1 MFKNARRFVFIQE
14 QSGQF
19 CDDMVFCCKRFVT
32 MITFLKGTLEDA
44 LPTKVVVDVNDIGY
58 ELLIPLSSFEKLP
71 GLGKPVALKTQLV
84 VREDSHTLYGFATE
98 DERDMFKLIQSVSGI
113 GPRIALNVLSGM
125 AVDSFKLAIG
135 TGDVKRLSS
144 INGIGKKTAERIVL
158 ELKDKV
164 GCSHEDLPTA
174 LGQVQGDFD
183 KSISDTVAALE
194 TLGSKTVEAQKAAQA
209 ARAMLGPQAS
219 VEELV
224 RAALKGGK

>member
-1 MFKNARRFVFIQE
+1 
-14 QSGQF
+14 
-19 CDDMVFCCKRFVT
+19 

-44 LPTKVVVDVNDIGY
+44 LPTKVVVEVNGVGY

-71 GLGKPVALKTQLV
+71 GLGKPVMLKTQLV
-84 VREDSHTLYGFATE
+84 VREDSQTLYGFATE
-98 DERDMFKLIQSVSGI
+98 DERDMFKMIQNVSGI
-113 GPRIALNVLSGM
+113 GPRLALNVLSGM
-125 AVDSFKLAIG
+125 AVDLFKSAIM

-144 INGIGKKTAERIVL
+144 INGIGKKTAERMVL

-164 GCSHEDLPTA
+164 DHLHGDLPTA
-174 LGQVQGDFD
+174 LGQVPNDLD

-194 TLGSKTVEAQKAAQA
+194 ALGSKTAEAQKAAQA
-209 ARAMLGPQAS
+209 AKAMLGNQAS

>member
-1 MFKNARRFVFIQE
+1 
-14 QSGQF
+14 
-19 CDDMVFCCKRFVT
+19 

-44 LPTKVVVDVNDIGY
+44 LPTKVVIEVNGIGY

-71 GLGKPVALKTQLV
+71 GLGKAVVLKTQLV
-84 VREDSHTLYGFATE
+84 VREDSQTLYGFATE
-98 DERDMFKLIQSVSGI
+98 DERDMFKMIQSVSGI
-113 GPRIALNVLSGM
+113 GPRLALNVLSGM

-135 TGDVKRLSS
+135 SGDVKRLSS
-144 INGIGKKTAERIVL
+144 INGIGKKTAERMVL

-164 GCSHEDLPTA
+164 DHLHGDLPTA
-174 LGQVQGDFD
+174 LGQVPDDLD

-194 TLGSKTVEAQKAAQA
+194 ALGSKSAEAQKAAQA
-209 ARAMLGPQAS
+209 AKAMLGDQAS

>member
-1 MFKNARRFVFIQE
+1 
-14 QSGQF
+14 
-19 CDDMVFCCKRFVT
+19 

-44 LPTKVVVDVNDIGY
+44 LPTKVVIEVNGVGY

-71 GLGKPVALKTQLV
+71 GLGKAVVLKTQLV
-84 VREDSHTLYGFATE
+84 VREDSQTLYGFATE
-98 DERDMFKLIQSVSGI
+98 DERDMFKMIQSVSGI
-113 GPRIALNVLSGM
+113 GPRLALNVLSGM

-135 TGDVKRLSS
+135 SGDVKRLSS
-144 INGIGKKTAERIVL
+144 INGIGKKTAERMVL

-164 GCSHEDLPTA
+164 DQLHGDLPKA
-174 LGQVQGDFD
+174 LGQVPGDLD

-194 TLGSKTVEAQKAAQA
+194 ALGSKSAEAQKAAQA
-209 ARAMLGPQAS
+209 AKAMLGDQAS

>member
-1 MFKNARRFVFIQE
+1 MEE

-19 CDDMVFCCKRFVT
+19 CGYMFFCSKRFVS

-44 LPTKVVVDVNDIGY
+44 LPTKVVVEVNGVGY
-58 ELLIPLSSFEKLP
+58 ELLIPLSSFERLP
-71 GLGKPVALKTQLV
+71 SLGKPVMLKTQLV
-84 VREDSHTLYGFATE
+84 VREDSQTLYGFATE
-98 DERDMFKLIQSVSGI
+98 DERDMFKMIQNVSGI
-113 GPRIALNVLSGM
+113 GPRLALNVLSGM
-125 AVDSFKLAIG
+125 AVDLFKSAIV

-144 INGIGKKTAERIVL
+144 INGIGKKTAERMVL

-164 GCSHEDLPTA
+164 DHLHGDLPTA
-174 LGQVQGDFD
+174 LGQAPNDLD

-194 TLGSKTVEAQKAAQA
+194 ALGSKTAEAQKAAQA
-209 ARAMLGPQAS
+209 AKAMLGNQAS

>member
-1 MFKNARRFVFIQE
+1 
-14 QSGQF
+14 
-19 CDDMVFCCKRFVT
+19 

-44 LPTKVVVDVNDIGY
+44 LPTKVVVEVNGVGY

-71 GLGKPVALKTQLV
+71 GLGKAVMLKTQLV
-84 VREDSHTLYGFATE
+84 VREDSQTLYGFATE
-98 DERDMFKLIQSVSGI
+98 DERDMFKMIQSVSGI
-113 GPRIALNVLSGM
+113 GPRLALNVLSGM
-125 AVDSFKLAIG
+125 AVGSFKLAVG

-158 ELKDKV
+158 ELKDKADHLH
-164 GCSHEDLPTA
+164 GDSPTA
-174 LGQVQGDFD
+174 LGQMPGDLD

-194 TLGSKTVEAQKAAQA
+194 ALGSKTVEAQKAAQA
-209 ARAMLGPQAS
+209 AKAMLGDQAS

>member
-1 MFKNARRFVFIQE
+1 MEE

-19 CDDMVFCCKRFVT
+19 CGYMFFCSKRFVS

-44 LPTKVVVDVNDIGY
+44 LPTKVVVEVNGVGY

-71 GLGKPVALKTQLV
+71 GLGKPVMLKTQLV
-84 VREDSHTLYGFATE
+84 VREDSQTLYGFATE
-98 DERDMFKLIQSVSGI
+98 DERDMFKMIQNVSGI
-113 GPRIALNVLSGM
+113 GPRLALNVLSGM
-125 AVDSFKLAIG
+125 AVDLFKSAIM

-144 INGIGKKTAERIVL
+144 INGIGKKTAERMVL

-164 GCSHEDLPTA
+164 DHLHGDLPTA
-174 LGQVQGDFD
+174 LGQAPNDLD

-194 TLGSKTVEAQKAAQA
+194 ALGSKTAEAQKAAQA
-209 ARAMLGPQAS
+209 AKAMLGNQAS